1 MKKQIYVDKEGKSH
15 LRKVF
20 DCSEVMVWMALNFK
34 SDSELARKIRHTAL
48 AQLNGKPSWPVE
60 KMKTTHEEAEKTMT
74 QAWGERVKLVF
85 DRRDD
90 STCVLVDGVV
100 TRREEGL
107 SIPAFMA
114 LQSEVEQLATSL

>member
-1 MKKQIYVDKEGKSH
+1 MKKQIYVDKEGKAH

-34 SDSELARKIRHTAL
+34 SGSELARKIRHTAL

-74 QAWGERVKLVF
+74 QSWGDRVKLVF
-85 DRRDD
+85 DRRDG
-90 STCVLVDGVV
+90 CVRVFVDGAV
-100 TRREEGL
+100 TRIEQVL
-107 SIPAFMA
+107 DVPAFME
-114 LQSEVEQLATSL
+114 LQGEVEMMAMSL